1 MRILLSAYAC
11 EPHRGSE
18 PEVGLQVVI
27 AAASGHDVWVLT
39 RANNLAVLEPH
50 LAGLPQR
57 ARIHLVG
64 LDLGPASLLAKRRLG
79 QVGLY
84 WYYRRWQSAAAV
96 RAEALDAEVD
106 FDLVHH
112 VTFANFWAGA
122 GVARLRKPLVWG
134 PVGGAVDVPAGLMGL
149 LGWRGALIEVVR
161 MAARSLLWRTGGRA
175 VARRAAVALCQ
186 NRETQRLV
194 GALARS
200 SVVRPNAAGIA
211 RFEVFEGTPE
221 PGAIAVPGRLIPLK
235 AVGLAIRALA
245 RVEDRRARLVVFG
258 DGPERHRLAR
268 LAGRLGVADRVEF
281 AGALSRPEYLACF
294 QRCRMLLLPS
304 LREQASLVVAE
315 ALSVGMPVVALDQGG
330 PPVLAALW
338 PDVPSR
344 LVAPGRPRSTAAEL
358 AACVDEVLR
367 LPPPARRW
375 RAPTSS
381 LADAVL
387 AAYGQAVA
395 G

>member
-27 AAASGHDVWVLT
+27 AAASRHDVWVLT
-39 RANNLAVLEPH
+39 RANNLAVLESH
-50 LAGLPQR
+50 LAGLPER

-64 LDLGPASLLAKRRLG
+64 LDLGPASLFAKRRLG
-79 QVGLY
+79 QIGLY

-96 RAEALDAEVD
+96 RAEALDAEFD

-122 GVARLRKPLVWG
+122 GVERLRKPLVWG
-134 PVGGAVDVPAGLMGL
+134 PVGGAVDVPAGLLGL
-149 LGWRGALIEVVR
+149 LGWRGALIEAAR
-161 MAARSLLWRTGGRA
+161 LAARSLLWRTGGRR
-175 VARRAAVALCQ
+175 VARRASVALCQ

-194 GALARS
+194 GGLARA

-211 RFEVFEGTPE
+211 RFEVFDGTPE

-235 AVGLAIRALA
+235 AVSLAIRALA
-245 RVEDRRARLVVFG
+245 MVEDRRARLVVFG
-258 DGPERHRLAR
+258 DGPERRRLTRLAE
-268 LAGRLGVADRVEF
+268 RLGVADRVEF
-281 AGALSRPEYLACF
+281 AGALPRPEYLERF
-294 QRCRMLLLPS
+294 QRCGLLLLPS

-315 ALSVGMPVVALDQGG
+315 ALAVGMPVVALDQGG
-330 PPVLAALW
+330 PPVLTALW
-338 PDVPSR
+338 PEVPSR
-344 LVAPGRPRSTAAEL
+344 LVAPGRPRSTAAGL
-358 AACVDEVLR
+358 AAAIDQALSV
-367 LPPPARRW
+367 PPLARRW
-375 RAPTSS
+375 RAPNSS

-387 AAYGQAVA
+387 AAYEQAVA